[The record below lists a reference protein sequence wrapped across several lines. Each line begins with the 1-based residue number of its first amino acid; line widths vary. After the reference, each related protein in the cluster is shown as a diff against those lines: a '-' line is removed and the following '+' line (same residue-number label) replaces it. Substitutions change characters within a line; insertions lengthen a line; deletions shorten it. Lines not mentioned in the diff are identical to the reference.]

1 MFKYVIKRILSTIP
15 IIFGVILLTFI
26 LFDLVSGSP
35 AQIVLGKNA
44 KIEDLERYDELNG
57 YNKPVVFG
65 LWSDSR
71 ILQDSSFKSSMR
83 PFVENDGIEHVFGT
97 VDGYVV
103 ISDGSYPVP
112 MALEFYPKEK
122 YKFIITYK
130 TIGDGGV
137 KVSMFQK
144 NGTASPTELVLKST
158 SGKYKTVTIPFK
170 VGDFT
175 GSDSISLNVTGG
187 QLQIQSLK
195 LRRKILQPFNSRFL
209 QYVVNVLTLDFGTSV
224 VSKQKVTDVILEGV
238 GPSLCLA
245 IPIFFGTLFVSV
257 CLALVCAWYR
267 DRLPDRLLVI
277 LSTSL
282 MSINYIVW
290 VIAGQYLLA
299 YKLKLFPI
307 WGFNSWYYFVLP
319 VIIGIVC
326 SMGRDIRFYRTI
338 MLDEMYMDYVR
349 TARAKGLPGYMIL
362 FKHVLRNAL
371 VPILTNVSISIPFL
385 FTGSLLLETY
395 FGIPG
400 LGNASINAINSA
412 DIFVVQGIV
421 LVGAM
426 LYVVVNLVT
435 DVMYTVV
442 DPRIRLK

>member
-1 MFKYVIKRILSTIP
+1 MFKYIIKRVLSTIP

-44 KIEDLERYDELNG
+44 NIEDLEKYDELNG

-65 LWSDSR
+65 LWNKTR
-71 ILQDSSFKSSMR
+71 ILQDSSFANSIR
-83 PFVENDGIEHVFGT
+83 PFEESDGINHVFGI
-97 VDGYVV
+97 VDGY
-103 ISDGSYPVP
+103 ISFKAGEYPIP
-112 MALEFYPKEK
+112 MSLDFYPNEK
-122 YKFIITYK
+122 YKFILEYK
-130 TIGDGGV
+130 TDGDVIASVVNGINEMASLQLPNTRGKYRKITLPFKAGETNSKDAFSLYVKGDGD
-137 KVSMFQK
+137 FQ
-144 NGTASPTELVLKST
+144 LR
-158 SGKYKTVTIPFK
+158 
-170 VGDFT
+170 
-175 GSDSISLNVTGG
+175 
-187 QLQIQSLK
+187 SLK
-195 LRRKILQPFNSRFL
+195 LRREITNPFDSRFL
-209 QYVVNVLTLDFGTSV
+209 QYVINVLTLDFGTSV
-224 VSKQKVTDVILEGV
+224 VSKQKVTAVILEGI

-257 CLALVCAWYR
+257 CLALICAWHR
-267 DRLPDRLLVI
+267 NRLPDRLLVI

-290 VIAGQYLLA
+290 VVAGQYLLA

-307 WGFNSWYYFVLP
+307 WGYNGVYYFILP
-319 VIIGIVC
+319 VIIGIIC
-326 SMGRDIRFYRTI
+326 GLGRDMRFYRTI

-349 TARAKGLPGYMIL
+349 TARAKGLPGYKIL

-426 LYVVVNLVT
+426 MYVLVNLFT
-435 DVMYTVV
+435 DVLYTIV

>member
-1 MFKYVIKRILSTIP
+1 MFKYIVKRVLSTIP

-44 KIEDLERYDELNG
+44 NIEDLEQYDELNG
-57 YNKPVVFG
+57 YNKPVLFG
-65 LWSDSR
+65 LWNSTR
-71 ILQDSSFKSSMR
+71 ILQDSSFKTSLQ
-83 PFVENDGIEHVFGT
+83 PFQKADGIYLMFGSAN
-97 VDGYVV
+97 GYVSF
-103 ISDGSYPVP
+103 SDGEYQIP
-112 MALEFYPKEK
+112 MSLEFYPDEK
-122 YKFIITYK
+122 YKLIFEYQTD
-130 TIGDGGV
+130 GDV
-137 KVSMFQK
+137 KVFVLNKINESQSLELPAT
-144 NGTASPTELVLKST
+144 NGKSRKVVL
-158 SGKYKTVTIPFK
+158 PFK
-170 VGDFT
+170 IDEATSKDMF
-175 GSDSISLNVTGG
+175 SISVKGTGTL
-187 QLQIQSLK
+187 QLGALS
-195 LRRKILQPFNSRFL
+195 LRRKISHPFDSRFL
-209 QYVVNVLTLDFGTSV
+209 QYVINVLTFDFGTSV

-257 CLALVCAWYR
+257 CLALVCAWNR
-267 DRLPDRLLVI
+267 NRLTDRLLVI

-290 VIAGQYLLA
+290 VVAGQYLLA
-299 YKLKLFPI
+299 YKLQLFPI
-307 WGFNSWYYFVLP
+307 WGFNSAYYFVLP
-319 VIIGIVC
+319 VIIGIIC
-326 SMGRDIRFYRTI
+326 GLGRDIRFYRTI

-349 TARAKGLPGYMIL
+349 TARAKGLPGYKIL

-371 VPILTNVSISIPFL
+371 VPILTNISISIPFL

-426 LYVVVNLVT
+426 LYVLVNLFT
-435 DVMYTVV
+435 DVLYTIV

>member
-1 MFKYVIKRILSTIP
+1 MFKYIVKRLLATIP

-44 KIEDLERYDELNG
+44 KIEDLEKYDEING
-57 YNKPVVFG
+57 YNKPVLFG
-65 LWSDSR
+65 LWNSTK
-71 ILQDSSFKSSMR
+71 ILQDSSFNNSLR
-83 PFVENDGIEHVFGT
+83 PFVEAEEINHVFGI
-97 VDGYVV
+97 VDGYVSFAAGV
-103 ISDGSYPVP
+103 YPIP
-112 MALEFYPKEK
+112 MSLEFYPNEK
-122 YKFIITYK
+122 YKLIFEYK
-130 TIGDGGV
+130 TDAS
-137 KVSMFQK
+137 VSLLNNTTDNVILPDTK
-144 NGTASPTELVLKST
+144 
-158 SGKYKTVTIPFK
+158 GKYRKLTIPFNVGETTSK
-170 VGDFT
+170 DMFSLSVVGD
-175 GSDSISLNVTGG
+175 GNLQLRSLN
-187 QLQIQSLK
+187 
-195 LRRKILQPFNSRFL
+195 LRRKITHPFDSRFL
-209 QYVVNVLTLDFGTSV
+209 QYVINVLTLDFGTSV

-257 CLALVCAWYR
+257 CLALICAWNR
-267 DRLPDRLLVI
+267 DRLPDRLLVV

-290 VIAGQYLLA
+290 VVAGQYLLA
-299 YKLKLFPI
+299 YKLQLFPI
-307 WGFNSWYYFVLP
+307 WGFHSAYYFVLP
-319 VIIGIVC
+319 VIIGIIC
-326 SMGRDIRFYRTI
+326 GLGRDIRFYRTI

-349 TARAKGLPGYMIL
+349 TARAKGLPGYKIL

-371 VPILTNVSISIPFL
+371 VPILTNISISIPFL

-400 LGNASINAINSA
+400 LGNASINAINSS

-426 LYVVVNLVT
+426 LYVLVNLFT
-435 DVMYTVV
+435 DVLYTVV

>member
-1 MFKYVIKRILSTIP
+1 MFKYIVKRVLSTIP

-26 LFDLVSGSP
+26 LFDLISGSP

-44 KIEDLERYDELNG
+44 NIEDLEQYDELNG
-57 YNKPVVFG
+57 YNKPVLFG
-65 LWSDSR
+65 LWNSTR
-71 ILQDSSFKSSMR
+71 ILQDSSFDNSLQ
-83 PFVENDGIEHVFGT
+83 PFQESDGINHVFGI
-97 VDGYVV
+97 VDGY
-103 ISDGSYPVP
+103 ISFKAGEYPIP
-112 MALEFYPKEK
+112 MSLEFYPNEK
-122 YKFIITYK
+122 YKLIFEYK
-130 TIGDGGV
+130 TDGDV
-137 KVSMFQK
+137 TATVV
-144 NGTASPTELVLKST
+144 NGINEMQSLSLPDTR
-158 SGKYKTVTIPFK
+158 GKYKKVVFPFK
-170 VGDFT
+170 VGDITSKDMFSLSVQ
-175 GSDSISLNVTGG
+175 GAGDFQLFSLN
-187 QLQIQSLK
+187 
-195 LRRKILQPFNSRFL
+195 LRRKITRPFDSRFL
-209 QYVVNVLTLDFGTSV
+209 QYVINVLTLDFGTSV

-257 CLALVCAWYR
+257 CLALVCAWNR
-267 DRLPDRLLVI
+267 NRLPDRLLVI

-290 VIAGQYLLA
+290 VVAGQYLLA
-299 YKLKLFPI
+299 YKLQLFPI
-307 WGFNSWYYFVLP
+307 WGFNGAYYFVLP
-319 VIIGIVC
+319 VIIGIIC
-326 SMGRDIRFYRTI
+326 GLGRDIRFYRTI

-349 TARAKGLPGYMIL
+349 TARAKGLPGYKIL

-371 VPILTNVSISIPFL
+371 VPILTNISISIPFL

-426 LYVVVNLVT
+426 LYVLVNLFT
-435 DVMYTVV
+435 DVLYTIV